1 MTKNTVLVTGGAGF
15 IGKHT
20 VKALLNKD
28 FDVIVLDKKKC
39 PDDLMYCKYYQM
51 DVTSEDLENVFKEN
65 KIDYVI
71 HLAALPSVAGSIRM
85 PLVDCKD
92 NYQATVNIC
101 TVSKK
106 YGIKK
111 IVFSSTAAVYAN
123 PQYLPVDEK
132 HPTSYLSPYAITK
145 NASENFIKYCG
156 LDYVIFRYANV
167 YGVGQDA
174 FGEAGVVAKFFDL
187 MTQGKPVQIHG
198 NGKQYRDFIYVE
210 DVAKANVLALTT
222 DVDGEIINVSTNSRT
237 SINDLFEVLKEELDY
252 KLEPVYTQP
261 REGDI
266 EKSIL
271 NNEKLISMFHFVPSI
286 DIKTGIR
293 EMVRNNIN
301 SCVLGDSH
309 E

>member
-1 MTKNTVLVTGGAGF
+1 MRKTVLVTGGAGF

-20 VKALLNKD
+20 ANTLNQNN
-28 FDVIVLDKKKC
+28 FNVIVADKKPKQT
-39 PDDLMYCKYYQM
+39 DITCKHYQL
-51 DVTSEDLENVFKEN
+51 DVSSEDFENIFKEN

-71 HLAALPSVAGSIRM
+71 HLAALPSVADSIRM
-85 PLVDCKD
+85 PLVDCHD
-92 NYQATVNIC
+92 NYQATVNVC
-101 TVSKK
+101 TISKK
-106 YGIKK
+106 YGVKK

-156 LDYVIFRYANV
+156 IDYIIFRYANV
-167 YGVGQDA
+167 YGPGQDA

-187 MTQGKPVQIHG
+187 MTQNQPVQIHG

-222 DVDGEIINVSTNSRT
+222 DIQDEIINVSTNSRT
-237 SINDLFEVLKEELDY
+237 SINDLFEVLKEELNY
-252 KLEPVYTQP
+252 KLKPKYTAP

-271 NNEKLISMFHFVPSI
+271 NNGKLISMFHFAPSI
-286 DIKTGIR
+286 DIRTGIR
-293 EMVRNNIN
+293 EMVEHLTKTGKV
-301 SCVLGDSH
+301 CA
-309 E
+309 

>member
-1 MTKNTVLVTGGAGF
+1 MTKKTVLVTGGAGF

-20 VKALLNKD
+20 VKSLLED
-28 FDVIVLDKKKC
+28 FEVIVLDRKEQ
-39 PDDLMYCKYYQM
+39 PANLNCKYYKM
-51 DVTSEDLENVFKEN
+51 DVTSEELEKVFQDN
-65 KIDYVI
+65 NIDYVI
-71 HLAALPSVAGSIRM
+71 HLAALPSVADSIKM

-92 NYQATVNIC
+92 NYQATVNVC
-101 TVSKK
+101 TLAKK
-106 YGIKK
+106 YGVKK

-156 LDYVIFRYANV
+156 IDYIIFRYANV

-187 MTQGKPVQIHG
+187 MSKGKPVQIHG

-210 DVAKANVLALTT
+210 DVAKANTLALKT
-222 DVDGEIINVSTNSRT
+222 DVDGEIINVSTNLRT
-237 SINDLFEVLKEELDY
+237 SINDLFEVLKKELNY
-252 KLEPVYTQP
+252 KLEPIYTQP

-271 NNEKLISMFHFVPSI
+271 DNGKLISIFHFTPSI
-286 DIKTGIR
+286 NIEMGIKKMVAE
-293 EMVRNNIN
+293 EMNERRDKELI
-301 SCVLGDSH
+301 
-309 E
+309 

>member
-1 MTKNTVLVTGGAGF
+1 MTKKTVLVTGGAGF

-20 VKALLNKD
+20 VRLLNKEGLN
-28 FDVIVLDKKKC
+28 VIVADRK
-39 PDDLMYCKYYQM
+39 DASNDIICKYYQV
-51 DVTSEDLENVFKEN
+51 DVATEGFENIFKEN

-71 HLAALPSVAGSIRM
+71 HLAALPSVADSIKM
-85 PLVDCKD
+85 PLVDCHD
-92 NYQATVNIC
+92 NYQATVNVC
-101 TVSKK
+101 TISKK

-145 NASENFIKYCG
+145 NAAENFIKYCG
-156 LDYVIFRYANV
+156 IDYIIFRYANV
-167 YGVGQDA
+167 YGVGQDC

-187 MTQGKPVQIHG
+187 MSQGKPIQIHG
-198 NGKQYRDFIYVE
+198 NGKQYRDFIYVD
-210 DVAKANVLALTT
+210 DVAKANVLALKT
-222 DVDGEIINVSTNSRT
+222 DVEGEIINVSTNSRT
-237 SINDLFEVLKEELDY
+237 SINDLFEVLKKELNY
-252 KLEPVYTQP
+252 KLKPKYTVP

-271 NNEKLISMFHFVPSI
+271 NNGKLVSLFHFIPSI

-293 EMVRNNIN
+293 LMVQEFNKQNGV
-301 SCVLGDSH
+301 CL
-309 E
+309 